1 MKHKI
6 MAIVSII
13 MACVM
18 MCTPVMAAEN
28 TEKAVSYEEK
38 VETMSTRATSPIIE
52 FELHKE
58 TGYLGEEIIPDV
70 GSNPTV
76 YFKATGNPNRKVD
89 VYVISRMGTR
99 SYLGRCVCDGTTYSK
114 TFNFLIGG
122 NLFIEVSPAAGT
134 SSGQVIY
141 CTTWATY

>member
-70 GSNPTV
+70 
-76 YFKATGNPNRKVD
+76 
-89 VYVISRMGTR
+89 
-99 SYLGRCVCDGTTYSK
+99 
-114 TFNFLIGG
+114 
-122 NLFIEVSPAAGT
+122 
-134 SSGQVIY
+134 
-141 CTTWATY
+141 